1 MTKMLP
7 TKMKQMLQD
16 DPGAGTREGTGSVA
30 RMYLWSEV
38 TVTNEERGYQAD
50 LLTLSLKS

>member
-30 RMYLWSEV
+30 MYLWCEV